1 MAVTGGRKLA
11 TSIWDWLFS
20 DPDKLKKAKE
30 QGWNMDDPQ
39 FHWTTGDVKE
49 FAEPTASGKA
59 GKAVYMSPTDQG
71 GKRYLHKK
79 GKKDTYKVDKEGNE
93 YFPEGSNV
101 MPLVYRGNLAPYSV
115 MIKHAQDYLMS
126 TKNATREQ
134 AFDNA
139 RDMLQKEGFTGVR
152 VNDNEVAVFDP
163 KNVRSPNAKFDPEK
177 SNSRNIL
184 ASGAGLMTAITAA
197 LQSNEAEAGVLP
209 SANKV
214 LRMIQLGML
223 DEANAGNLS
232 QIKSAATKYDKAV
245 KSSKGFRAQ
254 EARAA
259 ENDYETTFLQMALP
273 EGKVLDPSSLQGEI
287 FMPVKGDKSDIGI
300 LRQIGGIDIPDTN
313 IQGGRKYAQQHQGTG
328 EAWASNISAATSAY
342 NKAKA
347 VAKANDGQAPIGVH
361 HAMGD
366 DATNFS
372 TALAEPIMHMFYKN
386 RNNIA
391 KADVAKFDKALRQGV
406 GKNAKNNSFPEW
418 VGLDHPD
425 AMDQLMGRN
434 GYPNIGNNRT
444 AFTNMM
450 ARSGV
455 GKDLNFRDRGFPS
468 VNEIYRAVNED
479 WQKGAELGDAGGVM
493 FRFDT
498 DTAPYM
504 SDSHKS
510 YSHSIAGD
518 YVGQLERQVPYEIMY
533 PSMWREL
540 GKHTDKHG
548 RPLPRTQ
555 QMNTGAMDHQYFQKA
570 DQEWV
575 DTVGEFLRNASQRIA
590 SPEAR
595 KKAALA
601 TTLAAGSGSALASP
615 DAPTKANANDMYN
628 MFRAAQAEA
637 EQLQAQQRDPLNP
650 SMDGL
655 KRDPNAISDTLGSIY
670 TGVKQGL
677 ARTMTPEGFLA
688 ANMQALGVPEA
699 GRMREEIAR
708 AKAPDYKPKGEMSDE
723 ARTLWQLLGNI
734 AADPSP
740 F

>member
-1 MAVTGGRKLA
+1 
-11 TSIWDWLFS
+11 
-20 DPDKLKKAKE
+20 
-30 QGWNMDDPQ
+30 MDDPQ
-39 FHWTTGDVKE
+39 FHWSTGDVKA
-49 FAEPTASGKA
+49 FNTPTASGKA
-59 GKAVYMSPTDQG
+59 GKAVYMSPNIQG
-71 GKRYLHKK
+71 GKRYLHADGNKQDVYK
-79 GKKDTYKVDKEGNE
+79 IDKDGNE

-101 MPLVYRGNLAPYSV
+101 MPLVYRGNLAPYGTMV
-115 MIKHAQDYLMS
+115 KHAQDYLMS

-134 AFDNA
+134 AFDHA

-184 ASGAGLMTAITAA
+184 ASGAALTTAITSA

-214 LRMIQLGML
+214 LRMIQLGIL

-232 QIKSAATKYDKAV
+232 QIKSANTRYERMQKE
-245 KSSKGFRAQ
+245 SRGFRAQ
-254 EARAA
+254 EAQAA
-259 ENDYETTFLQMALP
+259 ENDYETSFLQLALP
-273 EGKVLDPSSLQGEI
+273 EGKVLDPSALQGEI
-287 FMPVKGDKSDIGI
+287 LMPVKGDRTDIGI
-300 LRQIGGIDIPDTN
+300 LRRLGGFDIPDTN

-328 EAWASNISAATSAY
+328 EAWASNISAANAAY

-347 VAKANDGQAPIGVH
+347 VANANDGQAPIGVH
-361 HAMGD
+361 HAMD
-366 DATNFS
+366 LTSANFS
-372 TALAEPIMHMFYKN
+372 TAVAEPLMHLFYRN
-386 RNNIA
+386 RENIT
-391 KADVAKFDKALRQGV
+391 KADVAKFDKMLRQGV
-406 GKNAKNNSFPEW
+406 GSTPKIRAKNAFPEW

-434 GYPNIGNNRT
+434 GFPNIGNNRT
-444 AFTNMM
+444 NFVNMM
-450 ARSGV
+450 DRA
-455 GKDLNFRDRGFPS
+455 KDFRDRGFPP
-468 VNEIYRAVNED
+468 VNEVYRAVNED

-493 FRFDT
+493 FRFDV
-498 DTAPYM
+498 DKAPYQT
-504 SDSHKS
+504 DSHKS

-518 YVGQLERQVPYEIMY
+518 YVGQLERQVPYEVMY
-533 PSMWREL
+533 PGMWREL
-540 GKHTDKHG
+540 AKHTDKHG

-555 QMNTGAMDHQYFQKA
+555 QMNTGAMDQQYFQKA

-575 DTVGEFLRNASQRIA
+575 DTVGEFLRNASQRLA

-601 TTLAAGSGSALASP
+601 TT
-615 DAPTKANANDMYN
+615 
-628 MFRAAQAEA
+628 
-637 EQLQAQQRDPLNP
+637 QAQQRDPLNP
-650 SMDGL
+650 SMGGV